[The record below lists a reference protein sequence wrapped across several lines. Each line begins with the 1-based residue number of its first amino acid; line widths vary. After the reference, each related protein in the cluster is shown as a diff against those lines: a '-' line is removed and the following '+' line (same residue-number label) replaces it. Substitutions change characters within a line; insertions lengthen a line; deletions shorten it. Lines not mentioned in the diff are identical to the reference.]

1 MEKVKENV
9 ILIRNI
15 IFEVISNLRIRSR
28 FVKFK
33 LNFEKI
39 LGINRFDDYQE
50 IFSLCVIKGE
60 EMEI

>member
-39 LGINRFDDYQE
+39 LGINRFDDY
-50 IFSLCVIKGE
+50 
-60 EMEI
+60 